1 MKTFGEL
8 YESLWANIHK
18 KRQRI
23 KRGSGEKMRKKGEKG
38 APTAKQ
44 MARAKAASEDAHTP
58 LDRVKDAHAREK
70 QQDKNRRDREL
81 DRARLQPARQ
91 KNTQTTVENA
101 PSLAVLKKKI
111 KSGTKLG
118 STETSSAKARGL
130 IPRADGTKRK
140 SPKYK

>member
-81 DRARLQPARQ
+81 DRARLQTARQ

-101 PSLAVLKKKI
+101 PSLALLKKKI

>member
-23 KRGSGEKMRKKGEKG
+23 KRGSGERMRKKGEKE

-70 QQDKNRRDREL
+70 QQPQNI
-81 DRARLQPARQ
+81 
-91 KNTQTTVENA
+91 
-101 PSLAVLKKKI
+101 KKK
-111 KSGTKLG
+111 
-118 STETSSAKARGL
+118 GL
-130 IPRADGTKRK
+130 IGE
-140 SPKYK
+140 

>member
-1 MKTFGEL
+1 MKNFDEF

-23 KRGSGEKMRKKGEKG
+23 KQGSGEKMRKKGEKG
-38 APTAKQ
+38 APTPAQ
-44 MARAKAASEDAHTP
+44 MQRAKSEDAHTP
-58 LDRVKDAHAREK
+58 VDRVKDAHAREK

-81 DRARLQPARQ
+81 DRARLQTARQ

-118 STETSSAKARGL
+118 STETASAKARGL

>member
-81 DRARLQPARQ
+81 DRARLQTARQ

-118 STETSSAKARGL
+118 ATETSSAKARGL

>member
-1 MKTFGEL
+1 MKYFEEF

-23 KRGSGEKMRKKGEKG
+23 KKGSGEKMRKVGDKG
-38 APTAKQ
+38 APTRAQ
-44 MARAKAASEDAHTP
+44 MDRAKGEGVNVDRLKDQRKDDKERNQREYERKLRDAKVT
-58 LDRVKDAHAREK
+58 DARM
-70 QQDKNRRDREL
+70 
-81 DRARLQPARQ
+81 
-91 KNTQTTVENA
+91 TENA

>member
-81 DRARLQPARQ
+81 DRTRLQTARQ

>member
-81 DRARLQPARQ
+81 DRARLQTARQ

-130 IPRADGTKRK
+130 IPRVDGTKRK

>member
-23 KRGSGEKMRKKGEKG
+23 KRGSGEKMRQQGEKG

-81 DRARLQPARQ
+81 DRARLQTARQ